1 LGLAKGEKIM
11 DQGTKELANQ
21 LGNAGDRVGNI
32 LVAVIGELEDIQAAI
47 SGGAKPVES
56 EALTPDWEKD
66 FAELVMVVQDLTQE
80 VEALKAAKPLVSA
93 VSSTKVSETKKKGS
107 K

>member
-1 LGLAKGEKIM
+1 M

-32 LVAVIGELEDIQAAI
+32 LVTIIGELEDIQASI

-56 EALTPDWEKD
+56 EALTIDWTED
-66 FAELVMVVQDLTQE
+66 FVALAATVQGLVQE
-80 VEALKAAKPLVSA
+80 VDALKADKPLVSA
-93 VSSTKVSETKKKGS
+93 VSSTTVSETKKKGS

>member
-1 LGLAKGEKIM
+1 M
-11 DQGTKELANQ
+11 DQGTKELADQ

-32 LVAVIGELEDIQAAI
+32 LVAVIGELEGIQASI

-56 EALTPDWEKD
+56 EALTIDWTED
-66 FAELVMVVQDLTQE
+66 FAELVMVVQDLVQE

-93 VSSTKVSETKKKGS
+93 VNTTKVSKTKKKGS

>member
-1 LGLAKGEKIM
+1 M

-32 LVAVIGELEDIQAAI
+32 LVAVIGELEDTQ
-47 SGGAKPVES
+47 
-56 EALTPDWEKD
+56 
-66 FAELVMVVQDLTQE
+66 MVVQDLVQE

>member
-1 LGLAKGEKIM
+1 M
-11 DQGTKELANQ
+11 DQGTKELADQ

-32 LVAVIGELEDIQAAI
+32 LVAVIGELENIQASI

-56 EALTPDWEKD
+56 EALTIDWTED
-66 FAELVMVVQDLTQE
+66 FAELVMVVQDLVQE

-93 VSSTKVSETKKKGS
+93 VNTTKVSKTKKKGS